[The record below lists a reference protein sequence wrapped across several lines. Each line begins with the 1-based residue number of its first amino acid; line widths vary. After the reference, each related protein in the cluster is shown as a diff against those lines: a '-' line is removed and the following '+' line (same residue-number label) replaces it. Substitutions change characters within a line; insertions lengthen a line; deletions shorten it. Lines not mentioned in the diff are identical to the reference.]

1 MRLSIVTTLYQSLPF
16 LEKYIQEFSDILLS
30 MEITD
35 YELLFVNDGSPDQS
49 LEYLLKCQKS
59 NNKIVI
65 VDFTRNFGHHYALQ
79 AGIKEAKGD
88 YIYLSDNDLETPSSF
103 FKECWETLLENE
115 VELVYG
121 VQETRKGHFIE
132 NIGGAIFWKSMNK
145 MSNIQIPA
153 NLLTESLMTRKYVLQ
168 LEELGDA
175 NLFLGGMIHW
185 VGLPKIELTVKKGQR
200 ETKST
205 YTFSKRLDL
214 LFQAVTSFTGKPL
227 VWMFYIGI
235 SLIIICFLIIFFL
248 LIQKLL
254 LGQNIELG
262 WTSLILIN
270 ISILGIT
277 STFMGIIGMYIN
289 KIFIQ
294 VQNRPNYLIKNIY
307 RK

>member
-1 MRLSIVTTLYQSLPF
+1 MRLSIVTTLYKSLPF

-30 MEITD
+30 MNITD

-103 FKECWETLLENE
+103 FKECWDTLIENE

-132 NIGGAIFWKSMNK
+132 KFGGKIFWQSMNL
-145 MSNIQIPA
+145 MSDVHIPP
-153 NLLTESLMTRKYVLQ
+153 NLLTECLMTRLFTEKL
-168 LEELGDA
+168 LSLGDA
-175 NLFLGGMIHW
+175 NIFLDGMIHW
-185 VGLPKIELTVKKGQR
+185 VGLPKNELTVKKGQR

-227 VWMFYIGI
+227 VWVFYIGI
-235 SLIIICFLIIFFL
+235 SLIIVCFVLILILII
-248 LIQKLL
+248 QKFY
-254 LGQNIELG
+254 LGLNIELG

-270 ISILGIT
+270 VIILGIT
-277 STFMGIIGMYIN
+277 STFMGMLGMYIN
-289 KIFIQ
+289 KIFTQ
-294 VQNRPNYLIKNIY
+294 VQNRPNYLIKKTY
-307 RK
+307 K